1 MRCFSLCSDP
11 RAERYIRC
19 MQREKGAE
27 PPICDQKWVVISVTL
42 MPPSA

>member
-1 MRCFSLCSDP
+1 MRCFSLYPDP

-19 MQREKGAE
+19 MQREKGVE
-27 PPICDQKWVVISVTL
+27 PPKCDQKWVVIAVTL